1 MAGCGRPKGE
11 DLREGGSSGLGS
23 YRRRGK
29 AEIAGCRRA
38 RWCTFRQPQ
47 NDGIMPFSA
56 GRFKLS
62 LTKHLSQILYR
73 MSQLLLAYNN
83 IAAPAGFNSC
93 GRSSVAAAPNKKR
106 RPVFCSA
113 ENTKPAESI
122 TLNASPYNPYV
133 SNAHAGFPPGF
144 LFGAASSAYQV
155 EGATTVGGRGPCI
168 WDTFCADYPDKIADK
183 SNGDPGA
190 GSYYY
195 YKRDV
200 QLLKELGANVY
211 RFSISW
217 SRLLP
222 TGHGEPNPEAI
233 QYYKNLINEL
243 KQNALDKEYGSF
255 LSDKIVEDY
264 KHFADVCFKHFGDE
278 VKLWISLNEP
288 LTYCNGGYSL
298 GLFAPGRCTPGLTV
312 GGQSFVCPA
321 GDSLTEP
328 YIVGHNLLK
337 AHAEV
342 VKLYRENYQ
351 ATQHGK
357 IGITLVSNWFVPYT
371 DSPLNKEA
379 QKRALEF
386 NLGWFMDPLKFGD
399 YPFSMKSLVRDRLP
413 QFSKEESEKLRNSY
427 DFIGLNYYTSLYAK
441 NKGFQLDYKPT
452 VYADDMRVDTPGVM
466 QVKNKELLL
475 TKNEELM
482 DTYRE
487 QYQSMHLH
495 ELVEAMRLGVKLK
508 GYFVWSL
515 QDSFEWNSGYTSKFG
530 LTYVNNGPDVPYT
543 DLVKEPKDSF
553 HWYKWFISIAKVK
566 KYFWS
571 DGRAVPLVGGK
582 GEKLDDEEVEEVVEE
597 QEAEISPTPTR
608 VSAVH

>member
-1 MAGCGRPKGE
+1 
-11 DLREGGSSGLGS
+11 
-23 YRRRGK
+23 
-29 AEIAGCRRA
+29 
-38 RWCTFRQPQ
+38 
-47 NDGIMPFSA
+47 
-56 GRFKLS
+56 
-62 LTKHLSQILYR
+62 
-73 MSQLLLAYNN
+73 MSQFLAYSN
-83 IAAPAGFNSC
+83 IGAAPAGFPTSC
-93 GRSSVAAAPNKKR
+93 RRSVAAPSRKLM
-106 RPVFCSA
+106 PVFCSA
-113 ENTKPAESI
+113 DKAKPAELI
-122 TLNASPYNPYV
+122 TLNANHYNSHV
-133 SNAHAGFPPGF
+133 SYAHAGFPPGF

-155 EGATTVGGRGPCI
+155 EGATTAGGRGPCI
-168 WDTFCADYPDKIADK
+168 WDTFCADFPEKIADK

-200 QLLKELGANVY
+200 QLLKELGVNVY

-217 SRLLP
+217 SRILP
-222 TGHGEPNPEAI
+222 TGRGEPNPEAI
-233 QYYKNLINEL
+233 QYYKNLIHEL
-243 KQNALDKEYGSF
+243 KENGIKPCVTIFHWDAPEALDKEYGSF

-264 KHFADVCFKHFGDE
+264 KHFADVCFKEFGDE
-278 VKLWISLNEP
+278 VKLWITLNEP

-298 GLFAPGRCTPGLTV
+298 GVFAPGRCTPGGFTV
-312 GGQSFVCPA
+312 DGREYVCPA

-342 VKLYRENYQ
+342 VKHYRDNYK
-351 ATQHGK
+351 AKQHGK

-386 NLGWFMDPLKFGD
+386 NLGWFMDPVKFGD

-441 NKGFQLDYKPT
+441 TKGFQLDYQPT
-452 VYADDMRVDTPGVM
+452 VYSDDMRVDTPDNKNGVPIGYVQNQSWVYVYPKGLKDLLLYMKERYNNPEVYITENGVM
-466 QVKNKELLL
+466 QVDNKDPLLAKNHEL
-475 TKNEELM
+475 N

-487 QYQSMHLH
+487 QYQSIHLH
-495 ELVEAMRLGVKLK
+495 ELVEAMRQGVKLK

-530 LTYVNNGPDVPYT
+530 LVYVNNGPNVPYT
-543 DLVKEPKDSF
+543 DLVKDPKDSF
-553 HWYKWFISIAKVK
+553 QWYKWFISIAKTP
-566 KYFWS
+566 KYFA
-571 DGRAVPLVGGK
+571 RNRR
-582 GEKLDDEEVEEVVEE
+582 GEILDNVEDEEGEEEAKEEAKEEEEEEVD
-597 QEAEISPTPTR
+597 AEISSLTPAR
-608 VSAVH
+608 VSAVY